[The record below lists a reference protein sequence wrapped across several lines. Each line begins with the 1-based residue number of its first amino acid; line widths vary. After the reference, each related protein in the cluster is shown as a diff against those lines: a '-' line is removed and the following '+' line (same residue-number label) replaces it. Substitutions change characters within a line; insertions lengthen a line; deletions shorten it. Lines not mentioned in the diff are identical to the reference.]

1 MPILIPLPPSP
12 MHDVHPLYELVE
24 SPTASG
30 IDGHQLMRQFED
42 VYLHWIDR
50 NEREHAVTEIPL
62 DTQLQHVP
70 FREAG
75 VIKVRFLAGVSMQPR
90 SLEHEGTHGE

>member
-1 MPILIPLPPSP
+1 MPILIPLLPSP
-12 MHDVHPLYELVE
+12 MHDAHPLYELVE

-30 IDGHQLMRQFED
+30 IDGHLLMRQFED

-50 NEREHAVTEIPL
+50 SECEHGVTEIPH
-62 DTQLQHVP
+62 DTQLHHVS

-75 VIKVRFLAGVSMQPR
+75 VIKVRFLTGVPMQPR
-90 SLEHEGTHGE
+90 SLEPEGTNGE